1 MARIQLGMDN
11 CPFAASALRPFVATA
26 ANGKFE
32 PIPPMASDTSPILT
46 GRHFDN
52 SGVQVRLIVR
62 KFQDGLACC
71 GR

>member
-1 MARIQLGMDN
+1 MRTLAHSDQKVALSAHQTSVL
-11 CPFAASALRPFVATA
+11 AAAKVR
-26 ANGKFE
+26 KE

-46 GRHFDN
+46 DRHFDN